1 MIIIEKVELNGR
13 EFTHTHSDA
22 YRIRQVETGNI
33 YDSADDIEPCH
44 YTYEETDEAL
54 PVEEIDDAT
63 ALGIITGGA
72 S

>member
-1 MIIIEKVELNGR
+1 MIYAKSTDKGIM
-13 EFTHTHSDA
+13 HYSDA

-33 YDSADDIEPCH
+33 YDSADDIKPCP
-44 YTYEETDEAL
+44 YNYEETDEAL

-63 ALGIITGGA
+63 ALGIIAGGA